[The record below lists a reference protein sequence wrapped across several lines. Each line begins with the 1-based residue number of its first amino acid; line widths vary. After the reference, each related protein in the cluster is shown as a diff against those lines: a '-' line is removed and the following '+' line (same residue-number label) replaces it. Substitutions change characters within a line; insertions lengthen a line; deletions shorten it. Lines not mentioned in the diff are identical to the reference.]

1 MKIKI
6 EVFNS
11 IVVTELTVSISK
23 SSIMQQPNN
32 IELYIRNISKT
43 TVRKLSNLFKA
54 LDLLICSNEDE
65 GWLVA
70 NNSAKNI
77 YITEC

>member
-6 EVFNS
+6 EVFNPPF
-11 IVVTELTVSISK
+11 VTELTVSVSK
-23 SSIMQQPNN
+23 FYIIKQENN
-32 IELYIRNISKT
+32 IELCIRNISKT

-54 LDLLICSNEDE
+54 LNLLICSNEDN

-70 NNSAKNI
+70 DNSAKNI
-77 YITEC
+77 YITEY